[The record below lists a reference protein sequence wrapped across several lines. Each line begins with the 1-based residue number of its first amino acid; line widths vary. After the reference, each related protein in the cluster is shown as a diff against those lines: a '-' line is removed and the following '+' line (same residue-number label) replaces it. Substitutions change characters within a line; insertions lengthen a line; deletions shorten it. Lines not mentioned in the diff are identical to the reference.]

1 MTLYEIKFISL
12 FYDLKM
18 LTTSAVEKLKDHQ
31 FSLVLPSIGGV
42 GSNANSNASISDYTT
57 PMNPH
62 YALDR
67 RFKWQVGLS
76 ELAYSNTVYTVSS
89 SW

>member
-1 MTLYEIKFISL
+1 
-12 FYDLKM
+12 M

-42 GSNANSNASISDYTT
+42 GTNVNLKQSIADYTT
-57 PMNPH
+57 PMNPQ

-76 ELAYSNTVYTVSS
+76 ELSYRTRCTQFPVLVTPSRY
-89 SW
+89 